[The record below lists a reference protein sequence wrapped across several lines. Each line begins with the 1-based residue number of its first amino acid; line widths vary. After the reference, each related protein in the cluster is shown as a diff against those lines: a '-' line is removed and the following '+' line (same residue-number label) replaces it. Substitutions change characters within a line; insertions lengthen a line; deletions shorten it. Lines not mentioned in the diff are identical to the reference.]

1 MTLTKF
7 LPSAIL
13 STLPYLFLIAGTCH
27 AQTAPV
33 PVPVPASY
41 QSLYNSMETDMSTFT
56 QSIPTTYNASTVYAV
71 QLLAASSDNGMSLL
85 GANTMAGVQM
95 EMNQLRALGV
105 TAFTVH
111 IDFPY
116 LYAPYYSDQTQY
128 QQMLAFYMNLASEV
142 HGMGMKLIVETQVA
156 KANPITG
163 ASAAGT
169 YAQQLP
175 WAAYMAG
182 RAQNAAIVASE
193 VRPDYLTVISEPDT
207 EAQMSG
213 QTQAGTVTGSVQML
227 QTIIT
232 AVNAAGAS
240 GIKLGA
246 GTGSWMTNISSYMT
260 AYAQQPVSYLDL
272 HVYTVNDNFLPNTIT
287 ASNIAHKAGKT
298 MGMSEAWLQ
307 KVSDSQLGESSAN
320 IGMQLNNYSFF
331 EPLDAQF
338 LQAMVKLANY
348 EDFAF
353 ISPFYSN
360 YFFAYLPYSASSSPS
375 VAVAMQAGA
384 AAMQQGQY
392 STLGPVFE
400 NMILLTP
407 DHTAPQVP
415 SAPIAQATKTL
426 VALSWNPATDNVG
439 VAGYQVFK
447 NGALIGT
454 TITTNFVDSNGSK
467 GSGAS
472 YTLDAFDASGNVS
485 PHSAATVVH

>member
-1 MTLTKF
+1 MTLTKT
-7 LPSAIL
+7 LAATIL
-13 STLPYLFLIAGTCH
+13 STLPYFFLTAGTSN
-27 AQTAPV
+27 AQTAPM
-33 PVPVPASY
+33 PIPVPATY
-41 QSLYNSMETDMSTFT
+41 QSLYNSLETDMSTFT
-56 QSIPTTYNASTVYAV
+56 QSIPTTYNASTFYAV
-71 QLLAASSDNGMSLL
+71 QLLAASSDNGMNLL
-85 GANTMAGVQM
+85 NANTTTSVQL
-95 EMNQLRALGV
+95 EMNQLHALGV
-105 TAFTVH
+105 TAVTVH

-116 LYAPYYSDQTQY
+116 LYAPYYSDQTTY
-128 QQMLAFYMNLASEV
+128 QQMLAFYTNLASEV

-156 KANPITG
+156 KSNPITG
-163 ASAAGT
+163 TSAAGT

-175 WAAYMAG
+175 WTTYMAG
-182 RAQNAAIVASE
+182 RAQNAAIVASD

-213 QTQAGTVTGSVQML
+213 QTQAGTVAGSVQML
-227 QTIIT
+227 QAIIA
-232 AVNAAGAS
+232 AVDAAGAS
-240 GIKLGA
+240 GTKLGA
-246 GTGSWMTNISSYMT
+246 GTGSWMTNISSFMT
-260 AYAQQPVSYLDL
+260 AYAQQPVSYLDI
-272 HVYTVNDNFLPNTIT
+272 HVYTVNKNFLPNAIT
-287 ASNIAHKAGKT
+287 AANIAHQAGKPIAMT
-298 MGMSEAWLQ
+298 EAWLQ
-307 KVSDSQLGESSAN
+307 KVSDSQLGPSSAN
-320 IGMQLNNYSFF
+320 TGMQLNNYSFF

-348 EDFAF
+348 EDFTF

-360 YFFAYLPYSASSSPS
+360 YFFAYLPYSESSSPS
-375 VAVAMQAGA
+375 VSVAMQAGTV
-384 AAMQQGQY
+384 AMQQGQY

-415 SAPIAQATKTL
+415 SAPIAQATKTI

-485 PHSAATVVH
+485 PHSAATVIH

>member
-1 MTLTKF
+1 MTLTKS
-7 LPSAIL
+7 LSATIL
-13 STLPYLFLIAGTCH
+13 SALPYLVLMSGTGN
-27 AQTAPV
+27 AQTVPAPI
-33 PVPVPASY
+33 PVPALY
-41 QSLYNSMETDMSTFT
+41 QSLYTSLQTDISTFT
-56 QSIPTTYNASTVYAV
+56 QSIPTTYNASTFYAV
-71 QLLAASSDNGMSLL
+71 QLLSASSDNGLNLL
-85 GANTMAGVQM
+85 NANTNAGVQM
-95 EMNQLRALGV
+95 EMNQLRALGI
-105 TAFTVH
+105 TAVTVH

-116 LYAPYYSDQTQY
+116 LYEPYYSNPTEY
-128 QQMLAFYMNLASEV
+128 QQMLAFYTNLASEV

-156 KANPITG
+156 KSNPITG
-163 ASAAGT
+163 VSAAGT

-175 WAAYMAG
+175 WSTYMAG
-182 RAQNAAIVASE
+182 RAQNAAIVAAN

-213 QTQAGTVTGSVQML
+213 QTQAGTVAGSVQML
-227 QTIIT
+227 QAIVA
-232 AVNAAGAS
+232 AVDAAGAS

-246 GTGSWMTNISSYMT
+246 GTGSWMSNISSFMT
-260 AYAQQPVSYLDL
+260 AYAKQPVSYLDI
-272 HVYTVNDNFLPNTIT
+272 HVYTVNKNFLPNAIT
-287 ASNIAHKAGKT
+287 AANIAHQAGKPMAMT
-298 MGMSEAWLQ
+298 EAWLQ
-307 KVSDSQLGESSAN
+307 KVSDSQLGQSSAN
-320 IGMQLNNYSFF
+320 TGMQLNNYSFF

-348 EDFAF
+348 EDFTF

-375 VAVAMQAGA
+375 VAVAMQAGSV
-384 AAMQQGQY
+384 AMQQGQY

-400 NMILLTP
+400 NMILPAP

-415 SAPIAQATKTL
+415 SAPIAEATKTEVVL
-426 VALSWNPATDNVG
+426 MWNPATDNVG

-454 TITTNFVDSNGSK
+454 TVTTSFVDTNGSK

-485 PHSAATVVH
+485 PHSAAAVVH

>member
-1 MTLTKF
+1 MPLTKTLTATF
-7 LPSAIL
+7 L
-13 STLPYLFLIAGTCH
+13 STLPFLFLMTETSN
-27 AQTAPV
+27 AQTVPI
-33 PVPVPASY
+33 PVPVPATY
-41 QSLYNSMETDMSTFT
+41 QTLYNSLETDMSTFT
-56 QSIPTTYNASTVYAV
+56 QSIPTTYNGSTFYAV
-71 QLLAASSDNGMSLL
+71 QLLSASSDNGLNLL
-85 GANTMAGVQM
+85 NANTAAGVQM
-95 EMNQLRALGV
+95 EMNQLRALGI
-105 TAFTVH
+105 TAVTVH

-116 LYAPYYSDQTQY
+116 LYAPYYSDQTEY
-128 QQMLAFYMNLASEV
+128 QQMLAFYTNLASEV

-163 ASAAGT
+163 NSPAGT
-169 YAQQLP
+169 YAQHLP

-182 RAQNAAIVASE
+182 RAQNAAIVASD

-227 QTIIT
+227 QTIIA
-232 AVNAAGAS
+232 AVNTAGAS

-246 GTGSWMTNISSYMT
+246 GTGSWMTNISSFMT
-260 AYAQQPVSYLDL
+260 AYAQQPVSYLDI
-272 HVYTVNDNFLPNTIT
+272 HVYTVNKNFLPNAVT
-287 ASNIAHKAGKT
+287 AANIAHQAGKPIAMT
-298 MGMSEAWLQ
+298 EAWLQ
-307 KVSDSQLGESSAN
+307 KVSDSQLGQSSAN
-320 IGMQLNNYSFF
+320 TGMQLNNYSFF

-338 LQAMVKLANY
+338 LQMLVKLANY
-348 EDFAF
+348 EDFTF

-360 YFFAYLPYSASSSPS
+360 YFFAYLPYSDSSSPS
-375 VAVAMQAGA
+375 VSVAMQAGA

-415 SAPIAQATKTL
+415 SAPIWQAMRTGVGLT
-426 VALSWNPATDNVG
+426 WHTATDNVG

-454 TITTNFVDSNGSK
+454 TSTTGFVDSNGAK

-472 YTLDAFDASGNVS
+472 YTLDAFDATGNVS
-485 PHSAATVVH
+485 PHSSATVVH